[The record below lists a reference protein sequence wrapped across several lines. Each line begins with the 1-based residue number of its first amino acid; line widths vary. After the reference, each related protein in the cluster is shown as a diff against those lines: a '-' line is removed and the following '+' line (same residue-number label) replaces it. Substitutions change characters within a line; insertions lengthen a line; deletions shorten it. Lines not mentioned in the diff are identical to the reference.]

1 VSSTSTRPRD
11 AALGE
16 LTHARA
22 YRRVGLIALAIV
34 VLAGLLNLL
43 GVRHDVVSAEAE
55 AYRLAIEYA
64 RVTRPGLASP
74 WKVEVTHAGGFD
86 GPVTLATSADYFE
99 RFDFNQFY
107 PEPSSTASRGD
118 VVLLTFEEI
127 EGDRFVVRFDGRAT
141 PAFTW
146 GLAEASTAL
155 EIDGREIV
163 RVDYTTV
170 VMP

>member
-1 VSSTSTRPRD
+1 VSSVGTRPEDVTPDRLVR
-11 AALGE
+11 ARRYRRIGLVALG
-16 LTHARA
+16 L
-22 YRRVGLIALAIV
+22 V

-43 GVRHDVVSAEAE
+43 GVRHGVVSSTSEG
-55 AYRLAIEYA
+55 YRLTVEYA
-64 RVTRPGLASP
+64 SVTRPGLASP
-74 WKVEVTHAGGFD
+74 WEVEVTHEGGFD
-86 GPVTLATSADYFE
+86 GPVTIATDATYFE

-107 PEPSSTASRGD
+107 PEPASTAPRGD

-127 EGDRFVVRFDGRAT
+127 EGDRLVVRFDGRAT
-141 PAFTW
+141 PTFTLA
-146 GLAEASTAL
+146 LAEASTGL

>member
-1 VSSTSTRPRD
+1 VSSVGTRPDDVTTDR
-11 AALGE
+11 LVR
-16 LTHARA
+16 ARR
-22 YRRVGLIALAIV
+22 YRRIGLAVLGLV

-43 GVRHDVVSAEAE
+43 GVRHSVVSSAADG
-55 AYRLAIEYA
+55 YRLTIEYA
-64 RVTRPGLASP
+64 SVTRPGLSTP
-74 WKVEVTHAGGFD
+74 WEVEVRHEGGFD
-86 GPVTLATSADYFE
+86 GSVTIATNATYFE

-107 PEPSSTASRGD
+107 PEPASTASRGD
-118 VVLLTFEEI
+118 VVLLTFEGI
-127 EGDRFVVRFDGRAT
+127 EGDRLVVRFDGRESPT
-141 PAFTW
+141 YTL

>member
-1 VSSTSTRPRD
+1 MSSTSTRPRD
-11 AALGE
+11 ATLGE
-16 LTHARA
+16 LTHART
-22 YRRVGLIALAIV
+22 YRRVGLVALAIV

-55 AYRLAIEYA
+55 GYRLAIEYA

-74 WKVEVTHAGGFD
+74 WKVEVTRPGGFD
-86 GPVTLATSADYFE
+86 GPITLAMSADYFD

-107 PEPSSTASRGD
+107 PEPTSTTSRGD
-118 VVLLTFEEI
+118 VVLWTFEGI
-127 EGDRFVVRFDGRAT
+127 EGDRLVVRFDGRAT
-141 PAFTW
+141 PAFTL
-146 GLAEASTAL
+146 GLAAASTAL
-155 EIDGREIV
+155 EIDGRQIV